1 MPRERK
7 RSLEIALKCDSAGSL
22 EAVVSSITSIQ
33 DLAVGINIIHS
44 GIGSIN
50 KSDILM
56 ANTGSRL
63 IVGFNVDLLPKIQ
76 QLSKEQGIEIRLY
89 DIIYKLTEDLK
100 KTANSLILRSVGEK
114 ITGNAKVIELFKS
127 SRRGIILGCEVLRG
141 TLALGKKFRVI
152 SAMGPVYS
160 GKIESLHIEKN
171 AVKEV
176 KAGQKVGLK
185 ISDFKKAKV
194 GDQVECYETV
204 RQEGPSP
211 WQPKGGVFVIT

>member
-1 MPRERK
+1 MPGEKK
-7 RSLEIALKCDSAGSL
+7 RSLEIVLKCDSVGSS
-22 EAVVSSITSIQ
+22 EAVVSSITSMQ
-33 DLAVGINIIHS
+33 DLAVGISIIHS

-50 KSDILM
+50 KSDLLM
-56 ANTGSRL
+56 ANTGSKL
-63 IVGFNVDLLPKIQ
+63 VAGFNVDLLPKIQ

-89 DIIYKLTEDLK
+89 DIIYKLTDDLK
-100 KTANSLILRSVGEK
+100 KTAESLIPRGVREK

-127 SRRGIILGCEVLRG
+127 SRKGIILGCEVRKG

-160 GKIESLHIEKN
+160 GKIESLHIQRDTI
-171 AVKEV
+171 KEA
-176 KAGQKVGLK
+176 KAGQQVGLK
-185 ISDFKKAKV
+185 ISDFNKAKV

-204 RQEGPSP
+204 KQEGPLP